1 MRLPRKFLKFDYGLH
16 IVFGLLIGLF
26 IVLIPLTEGAS
37 VMGLALLW
45 FVIGVWQ
52 VLSALILVLVYK
64 DKMRAYYLL
73 GLALYA
79 VSYFYFALWN
89 YNNFYVEHAFLLT
102 IVFAIWYAV
111 LTYKDATYRTPSFWD
126 LEF

>member
-16 IVFGLLIGLF
+16 IVFGVLIGLF
-26 IVLIPLTEGAS
+26 IALIPLTEGAS

-52 VLSALILVLVYK
+52 VLSALILVFGYK
-64 DKMRAYYLL
+64 DRLRAYYLMAVVVY
-73 GLALYA
+73 GILY
-79 VSYFYFALWN
+79 FLFALGHPI
-89 YNNFYVEHAFLLT
+89 YSSAIFLS
-102 IVFAIWYAV
+102 VFFAIWYAV